1 MSNKP
6 SPRKHTLLDTLAEE
20 FNLKN
25 DAQVARFIG
34 VQPAAVCKY
43 RANMPVSDSTKIRI
57 MRVTGWTI
65 ARIDKLDPVAE

>member
-6 SPRKHTLLDTLAEE
+6 SIRKHALLDTLLEE

-25 DAQVARFIG
+25 DAHVARFIG

-43 RANMPVSDSTKIRI
+43 RAGMPVSDSTKVRI
-57 MRVTGWTI
+57 LRATSWTI
-65 ARIDKLDPVAE
+65 ARIDKLAPVAE